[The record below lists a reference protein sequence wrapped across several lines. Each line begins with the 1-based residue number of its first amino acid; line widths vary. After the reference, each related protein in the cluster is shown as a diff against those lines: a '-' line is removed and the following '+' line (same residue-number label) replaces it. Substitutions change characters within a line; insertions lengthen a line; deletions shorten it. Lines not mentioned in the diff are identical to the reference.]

1 MKILHLDDDRFL
13 LDLAKRWLE
22 EAGHTVTDCE
32 GGQAAIRAIQQ
43 GSFDIAILDRRI
55 PDVSGDEVLRWIRTH
70 HGRMPVIIAT
80 SLDEEEEVARILNLG
95 ADDYLVKPL
104 RRAEFLARVTAV
116 ARRAGV
122 DGGESAIEEPP
133 FVINPRERSVT
144 IAGTPVKLTP
154 RLFDLTHL
162 LFSRRGELIT
172 RPQIYLQVWG
182 HPEAGESRTV
192 DTHISRLRALL
203 ELDGRH
209 GWKLTSVY
217 QHGYRLEPSGDKP

>member
-13 LDLAKRWLE
+13 LDLARQWLGD
-22 EAGHTVTDCE
+22 AGHEVTACE
-32 GGQAAIRAIQQ
+32 SGEAAIQAIQQ
-43 GSFDIAILDRRI
+43 RSFDLAILDRRI
-55 PDVSGDEVLRWIRTH
+55 PDVSGDEVLAWIRAH
-70 HGRMPVIIAT
+70 HGRMPVIVAT
-80 SLDEEEEVARILNLG
+80 SLDEEDEVARILNLG

-116 ARRAGV
+116 ARRAGI
-122 DGGESAIEEPP
+122 DAGEAAIHEPP
-133 FVINPRERSVT
+133 YVVNRRERSVT

-154 RLFDLTHL
+154 RLFDLALL

-172 RPQIYLQVWG
+172 RPQIYVQVWG
-182 HPEAGESRTV
+182 HPETGESRTV
-192 DTHISRLRALL
+192 DTHISRLRSLL

-217 QHGYRLEPSGDKP
+217 QHGYRLEPGDKP